1 VAPAADEERH
11 QTPVRRYVEAK
22 FSMTARLTVR
32 LANGVVMPRI
42 GLGVYLVQPGRKTRD
57 AVASALKLGY
67 RHVDTA
73 RLYDNEADVDT
84 AVRECGLPREEIF
97 VTTKLW
103 NADHGFDRTLAAF
116 DESRA
121 AFDLATIDL
130 FLLHWPVP
138 RLRKD
143 SWRALE
149 RLYDEGRVRAIGV
162 SNFMIHHLEELIAGA
177 RIAPMVNQIEIH
189 PFFQQRDVR
198 AWCAKNDIA
207 VAAYSPLA
215 KGAVTRDPTIRRIA
229 AETGATPAQVALA
242 WGLHHDLIVLP
253 KSVRPERQEENLAA
267 AEVRLTLAQ
276 IDALDG
282 LERGYV
288 TDWDPRDAP

>member
-1 VAPAADEERH
+1 MNAATKLAPAA
-11 QTPVRRYVEAK
+11 K
-22 FSMTARLTVR
+22 
-32 LANGVVMPRI
+32 LANGVAMPRI
-42 GLGVYLVQPGRKTRD
+42 GLGVYLMPSGRKTRE

-73 RLYDNEADVDT
+73 RLYDNEADVGQ
-84 AVRECGLPREEIF
+84 AVRDSGFPREEIF

-121 AFDLATIDL
+121 ALGLETIDL

-138 RLRKD
+138 RLRAE

-162 SNFMIHHLEELIAGA
+162 SNFMVHHLEELMAGA
-177 RIAPMVNQIEIH
+177 RIAPMVNQIEVH

-198 AWCAKNDIA
+198 AWCAKRDIA

-215 KGAVTRDPTIRRIA
+215 KGAVARDPTIRKVA
-229 AETGATPAQVALA
+229 AEAGATPAQAALA
-242 WGLHHDLIVLP
+242 WSLQHDMIVLP
-253 KSVRPERQEENLAA
+253 KSVRPERQAENLAA
-267 AEVRLTLAQ
+267 AQVRLSAAQ
-276 IDALDG
+276 IAALDG

-288 TDWDPRDAP
+288 TDWDPREAP

>member
-1 VAPAADEERH
+1 
-11 QTPVRRYVEAK
+11 
-22 FSMTARLTVR
+22 MTAAGPDPARASTAK
-32 LANGVVMPRI
+32 LANGVLMPRT
-42 GLGVYLVQPGRKTRD
+42 GLGVYLIPPGRKTRE

-67 RHVDTA
+67 RHIDTA
-73 RLYDNEADVDT
+73 RLYDNEAEVGE
-84 AVRECGLPREEIF
+84 AVRDSGLPREDIF
-97 VTTKLW
+97 VMTKLW

-116 DESRA
+116 DDSRA
-121 AFDLATIDL
+121 AMGLNEIDL

-162 SNFMIHHLEELIAGA
+162 SNFMVHHLEELIAGA

-198 AWCAKNDIA
+198 AWCAKNNIA

-229 AETGATPAQVALA
+229 AEANATPAQAALA
-242 WGLHHDLIVLP
+242 WALHHDLIVLP
-253 KSVRPERQEENLAA
+253 KSVRPERQAENLVA
-267 AEVRLTLAQ
+267 AEVKLTSAQ
-276 IDALDG
+276 MAALDG
-282 LERGYV
+282 LERGLV

>member
-1 VAPAADEERH
+1 MTAAANLSPAA
-11 QTPVRRYVEAK
+11 K
-22 FSMTARLTVR
+22 
-32 LANGVVMPRI
+32 LANGVAMPRI
-42 GLGVYLVQPGRKTRD
+42 GLGVYLVPSGRKTRE

-73 RLYDNEADVDT
+73 RLYDNEADVGQAMRDS
-84 AVRECGLPREEIF
+84 GLARDEAF

-103 NADHGFDRTLAAF
+103 NADHGFDRTLAAL

-121 AFDLATIDL
+121 ALGLETIDL

-138 RLRKD
+138 RLRAE

-162 SNFMIHHLEELIAGA
+162 SNFMVHHLEELMAGA
-177 RIAPMVNQIEIH
+177 RIAPMVNQIEVH

-198 AWCAKNDIA
+198 AWCAKRNIA
-207 VAAYSPLA
+207 IAAYSPLA
-215 KGAVTRDPTIRRIA
+215 KGAVARDPTIRKVA
-229 AETGATPAQVALA
+229 AEAGATPAQAALA
-242 WGLHHDLIVLP
+242 WGLQHGMIVLP
-253 KSVRPERQEENLAA
+253 KSARSERQAENLAA
-267 AEVRLTLAQ
+267 AQVKLSAAQ
-276 IDALDG
+276 IAALDG

-288 TDWDPRDAP
+288 TDWDPREAP

>member
-1 VAPAADEERH
+1 
-11 QTPVRRYVEAK
+11 
-22 FSMTARLTVR
+22 MTAPGLQPGSTVK
-32 LANGVVMPRI
+32 LANGVLMPRV
-42 GLGVYLVQPGRKTRD
+42 GLGVYLIPPGRKARE

-67 RHVDTA
+67 RHIDTA
-73 RLYDNEADVDT
+73 RLYDNEAEVGE
-84 AVRECGLPREEIF
+84 AVRDSGLAREKVF

-103 NADHGFDRTLAAF
+103 NDDHGFDRALAAF

-121 AFDLATIDL
+121 AMGLNEIDL

-162 SNFMIHHLEELIAGA
+162 SNFMIRHLEELIAGA

-198 AWCAKNDIA
+198 AWCAKNNIA

-215 KGAVTRDPTIRRIA
+215 KGAVARDPTISGIA
-229 AETGATPAQVALA
+229 ADIGATPAQVALA

-253 KSVRPERQEENLAA
+253 KSVRPERQAENLAA
-267 AEVRLTLAQ
+267 ADVKLSAAQ
-276 IDALDG
+276 VAALDG

-288 TDWDPRDAP
+288 TDWDPRGAP

>member
-1 VAPAADEERH
+1 
-11 QTPVRRYVEAK
+11 
-22 FSMTARLTVR
+22 MTATSAQSAR
-32 LANGVVMPRI
+32 LANGVLTPRI
-42 GLGVYLVQPGRKTRD
+42 GLGVYLVPQGRKTRD
-57 AVASALKLGY
+57 AVGSALQLGY
-67 RHVDTA
+67 RHIDTA
-73 RLYDNEADVDT
+73 RLYDNEADVGK
-84 AVRECGLPREEIF
+84 AVRESGVPREDVF

-116 DESRA
+116 DESRGRLG
-121 AFDLATIDL
+121 LAQVDL

-162 SNFMIHHLEELIAGA
+162 SNFMVHHLEELLAAA
-177 RIAPMVNQIEIH
+177 RIPPMVNQIEVH
-189 PFFQQRDVR
+189 PFLQQRDVR
-198 AWCAKNDIA
+198 AWCAKHGIA

-215 KGAVTRDPTIRRIA
+215 KGEVARDPTVRKVA
-229 AETGATPAQVALA
+229 AEAGVTPAQAALA

-253 KSVRPERQEENLAA
+253 KSVRPERQSENLAA
-267 AEVRLTLAQ
+267 AQIRLSPRQ
-276 IDALDG
+276 IAALDG

-288 TDWDPRDAP
+288 TDWDPRASP

>member
-1 VAPAADEERH
+1 MNAAAKQVPAA
-11 QTPVRRYVEAK
+11 K
-22 FSMTARLTVR
+22 
-32 LANGVVMPRI
+32 LANGVAMPRI
-42 GLGVYLVQPGRKTRD
+42 GLGVYLMPPGRKTQE
-57 AVASALKLGY
+57 AVASALRLGY

-73 RLYDNEADVDT
+73 RLYDNEADVGQAMRDS
-84 AVRECGLPREEIF
+84 GLSREEVF

-121 AFDLATIDL
+121 ALGLETVDL

-138 RLRKD
+138 RLRQE

-162 SNFMIHHLEELIAGA
+162 SNFMIHHLEELLAGA
-177 RIAPMVNQIEIH
+177 RIAPMVNQIEVH

-198 AWCAKNDIA
+198 AWCAKRDIA
-207 VAAYSPLA
+207 IAAYSPLA
-215 KGAVTRDPTIRRIA
+215 KGAVARDPTIRKVA
-229 AETGATPAQVALA
+229 AEAGVTPAQAALA
-242 WGLHHDLIVLP
+242 WALQHDMVVLP
-253 KSVRPERQEENLAA
+253 KSVRPERQKENLAA
-267 AEVRLTLAQ
+267 ARVKLSAAQ
-276 IDALDG
+276 IAALDG

-288 TDWDPRDAP
+288 TDWDPREAP

>member
-1 VAPAADEERH
+1 MKAAAKLAPAA
-11 QTPVRRYVEAK
+11 K
-22 FSMTARLTVR
+22 
-32 LANGVVMPRI
+32 LANGLEMPRI
-42 GLGVYLVQPGRKTRD
+42 GLGVYLVPSGRKTRD

-67 RHVDTA
+67 RHIDTA
-73 RLYDNEADVDT
+73 RLYDNEADVGQAMRDSG
-84 AVRECGLPREEIF
+84 VPRGELF

-121 AFDLATIDL
+121 ALGLEAVDL

-138 RLRKD
+138 RLRAE

-162 SNFMIHHLEELIAGA
+162 SNFMIHHLEELMAGA
-177 RIAPMVNQIEIH
+177 RIAPMVNQIEVH

-198 AWCAKNDIA
+198 AWCAKHGIA

-215 KGAVTRDPTIRRIA
+215 KGAVARDPAVRKVA
-229 AETGATPAQVALA
+229 AEAGVTPAQAALA
-242 WGLHHDLIVLP
+242 WALQHDMIVLP
-253 KSVRPERQEENLAA
+253 KSVRPERQAENLAA
-267 AEVRLTLAQ
+267 AQVKLSAAQ
-276 IDALDG
+276 IAALDG
-282 LERGYV
+282 LDRGHV
-288 TDWDPRDAP
+288 TDWDPRAAP

>member
-1 VAPAADEERH
+1 MAKN
-11 QTPVRRYVEAK
+11 EAVK
-22 FSMTARLTVR
+22 LT
-32 LANGVVMPRI
+32 NGVVMPRI
-42 GLGVYLVQPGRKTRD
+42 GLGVYLVPAGRKTRD
-57 AVASALKLGY
+57 AVTSALKLGY

-73 RLYDNEADVDT
+73 RLYDNEADVGE
-84 AVRECGLPREEIF
+84 AVRESGLPREEIF

-121 AFDLATIDL
+121 AMGLAAIDL
-130 FLLHWPVP
+130 FLLHWPAP

-198 AWCAKNDIA
+198 AWCARNDIA
-207 VAAYSPLA
+207 VQAYSPLA
-215 KGAVTRDPTIRRIA
+215 KGAVARDPTIRRIA
-229 AETGATPAQVALA
+229 AEAGATPAQVALA

-253 KSVRPERQEENLAA
+253 KSVRPERQAENLAA
-267 AEVRLTLAQ
+267 AEVKLTPAQ
-276 IDALDG
+276 ITALDG

-288 TDWDPRDAP
+288 TDWDPRNAP

>member
-1 VAPAADEERH
+1 MTSGAL
-11 QTPVRRYVEAK
+11 TAK
-22 FSMTARLTVR
+22 
-32 LANGVVMPRI
+32 LANGVAIPRI
-42 GLGVYLVQPGRKTRD
+42 GLGVYLVPSGRKTHE

-67 RHVDTA
+67 RHIDTA
-73 RLYDNEADVDT
+73 RLYANEADVG
-84 AVRECGLPREEIF
+84 AAMRASGVPREELF

-103 NADHGFDRTLAAF
+103 NADHGFDRAVAAF

-121 AFDLATIDL
+121 ALGLESVDL

-162 SNFMIHHLEELIAGA
+162 SNFMIPHLEELLAGA
-177 RIAPMVNQIEIH
+177 RVAPMVNQIEIH
-189 PFFQQRDVR
+189 PFFQQRGVR
-198 AWCAKNDIA
+198 AWCAKHNIA

-215 KGAVTRDPTIRRIA
+215 KGEVARDPTVRKVA
-229 AETGATPAQVALA
+229 AEAGVTPAQAALA

-253 KSVRPERQEENLAA
+253 KSVRLERQAENLAA
-267 AEVRLTLAQ
+267 AQVKLTPAQ
-276 IDALDG
+276 IARLDS